1 MADLFKQIRHLFKHL
16 ICIKMLLMIS
26 KIIEKINFKLLIP
39 ALFVYFLSL
48 ISIYSTIPNLAVN
61 HFVYF
66 LLGVAIFCILQVI
79 DSDFFINYSK
89 YIYSFVI
96 LLLVLIFIIGHTALG
111 ASRWLKIGSLSI
123 QPSEF
128 AKISLILLLTNIWSG
143 LKVWN
148 LKIVEIRNRFLQG
161 FLLFVPLISL
171 VLIQPDLGT
180 SIIIFLIFLI
190 MLTFSS
196 FNKNYILWV
205 FLIACAFSGSFWN
218 LLHDY
223 QRERV
228 VIFINPEIDKFG
240 AGYNSIQATIAVGSG
255 GLTGKGYQ
263 KGTQT
268 QLNFL
273 PIFWTDFLVATFAEE
288 WGFIGLLVF
297 ILFYGLL
304 INEIKEIALK
314 TSKARHRLIVIG
326 IFTYFCFQ
334 FLINVGMNLGLLPVT
349 GIPVPLFSYGGTSLI
364 SSIFLLGILNKISV
378 ELK

>member
-1 MADLFKQIRHLFKHL
+1 
-16 ICIKMLLMIS
+16 
-26 KIIEKINFKLLIP
+26 
-39 ALFVYFLSL
+39 
-48 ISIYSTIPNLAVN
+48 
-61 HFVYF
+61 
-66 LLGVAIFCILQVI
+66 
-79 DSDFFINYSK
+79 
-89 YIYSFVI
+89 
-96 LLLVLIFIIGHTALG
+96 LVLIFIIGHTALG

-148 LKIVEIRNRFLQG
+148 LKILEIRNRFLQG

-196 FNKNYILWV
+196 FNKNYILWI

-255 GLTGKGYQ
+255 GLIGKGYQ

-304 INEIKEIALK
+304 INEIKEIAFK

-349 GIPVPLFSYGGTSLI
+349 GIPVPLFSYGGTSLV

>member
-1 MADLFKQIRHLFKHL
+1 MADLFTQIRHLFKHL
-16 ICIKMLLMIS
+16 FCIKMLLMIS

-39 ALFVYFLSL
+39 ALFVYLLSL
-48 ISIYSTIPNLAVN
+48 ISIYSTIPTLAVN

-66 LLGVAIFCILQVI
+66 IIGIIIFCLLQVI

-89 YIYSFVI
+89 YIYSLVI
-96 LLLVLIFIIGHTALG
+96 LLLILIFIIGHTALG

-143 LKVWN
+143 LRIWN
-148 LKIVEIRNRFLQG
+148 LKFFEIKNRFIQG
-161 FLLFVPLISL
+161 LILFIPLVSL
-171 VLIQPDLGT
+171 VVVQPDLGT

-196 FNKNYILWV
+196 FDKKYILWF
-205 FLIACAFSGSFWN
+205 FLISCAFSGTFWN

-255 GLTGKGYQ
+255 GLYGKGYQ

-288 WGFIGLLVF
+288 WGFTGLFIF
-297 ILFYGLL
+297 ILFYGIF
-304 INEIKEIALK
+304 INEIKEIAMKSTK
-314 TSKARHRLIVIG
+314 TRHRLIVLG

>member
-1 MADLFKQIRHLFKHL
+1 
-16 ICIKMLLMIS
+16 
-26 KIIEKINFKLLIP
+26 
-39 ALFVYFLSL
+39 
-48 ISIYSTIPNLAVN
+48 
-61 HFVYF
+61 
-66 LLGVAIFCILQVI
+66 
-79 DSDFFINYSK
+79 
-89 YIYSFVI
+89 
-96 LLLVLIFIIGHTALG
+96 
-111 ASRWLKIGSLSI
+111 
-123 QPSEF
+123 
-128 AKISLILLLTNIWSG
+128 
-143 LKVWN
+143 
-148 LKIVEIRNRFLQG
+148 
-161 FLLFVPLISL
+161 
-171 VLIQPDLGT
+171 
-180 SIIIFLIFLI
+180 

-196 FNKNYILWV
+196 FDKKYILWF
-205 FLIACAFSGSFWN
+205 FLISCAFSGTFWN

-255 GLTGKGYQ
+255 GLYGKGYQ

-288 WGFIGLLVF
+288 WGFTGLF
-297 ILFYGLL
+297 IFIIFYGIF
-304 INEIKEIALK
+304 INEIKEIAMKSTK
-314 TSKARHRLIVIG
+314 TRHRLIVIG

-349 GIPVPLFSYGGTSLI
+349 GIPVPLFSYGGTSLV